1 MARITLDNI
10 DSIRSDEYDAS
21 VVRFVAKNW
30 EAVSDRVAKR
40 TITWLRSQAVD
51 MTPALQVVL
60 LELDEKALRYI
71 SDLSRAGQRF
81 VLDNLEESDLSAMI
95 GKAHGYSVI
104 VPELWEAIISQLEA
118 GTLNKRELA
127 AYEQRDRLPRAFKQA
142 LASRNI
148 ASVTELSDAIGHAA
162 RSRRANKIDYLKAF
176 EEATTVVQIRNAAEL
191 LLKACKDGQVESTSA
206 ARRAIRN
213 VISAASAR
221 DVKVAQKEAWAKF
234 QPEDK
239 PVKPMRQARTP
250 KVVVEP
256 ESDLLDTFKAS
267 KRSINMQDNAQAL
280 MSGARRA
287 GIKLDVEQRRALKAV
302 IEAEGSKATHAAF
315 KAAVASLED
324 DGAASDAQDDL
335 LTTFLSSTRSAAM
348 QENAEALLRGARR
361 AGIKITAAQRRALKA
376 VGDVQSSAYIRAAFK
391 EAVAEL
397 SPNVSVGVKPEKAAN
412 RFADVDVAPRRPKTV
427 AESDEGQI
435 PEVDLVAAW
444 LNARRTEDMKETS
457 AQLLKGARRASITL
471 NKEVRECLK
480 DVQAAES
487 RTDIRAAY
495 HDAVNA
501 YQNGDAEKRS
511 AKMKGSETPS
521 AKAARTD
528 EAAYGRLA
536 RTLILGAEKSAA
548 SDDSGQYEIPDD
560 DDDQDR
566 SSRRRRSSAT
576 AHHKSEGTSRRRAV
590 SDSDHVSRRRVG
602 ADRSKDTD
610 FSDAARVTASVRRV
624 RRPQDHV

>member
-81 VLDNLEESDLSAMI
+81 VLNNLEESDLSAMI

-142 LASRNI
+142 LLGNMTKVSAAIEKMPRPRNRASEDQYLDGI
-148 ASVTELSDAIGHAA
+148 ASHS
-162 RSRRANKIDYLKAF
+162 SRRAKKIDYLKAF

-213 VISAASAR
+213 VINAASAR
-221 DVKVAQKEAWAKF
+221 EVKVAQKEAWAKF
-234 QPEDK
+234 QSEE
-239 PVKPMRQARTP
+239 KPMRQVRTP
-250 KVVVEP
+250 KVVAEP
-256 ESDLLDTFKAS
+256 ETDLMDTFLAS

-280 MSGARRA
+280 LSGARRA
-287 GIKLDVEQRRALKAV
+287 GIKIDVAQRRALKAV
-302 IEAEGSKATHAAF
+302 VEAEGSKATHAAF
-315 KAAVASLED
+315 KAAVAEL
-324 DGAASDAQDDL
+324 QP
-335 LTTFLSSTRSAAM
+335 
-348 QENAEALLRGARR
+348 AE
-361 AGIKITAAQRRALKA
+361 
-376 VGDVQSSAYIRAAFK
+376 
-391 EAVAEL
+391 E
-397 SPNVSVGVKPEKAAN
+397 
-412 RFADVDVAPRRPKTV
+412 VAPRRRKTV
-427 AESDEGQI
+427 AQSESDSGKI

-457 AQLLKGARRASITL
+457 AQLLKGARRARITL

-480 DVQAAES
+480 DVQASES
-487 RTDIRAAY
+487 RSDIRAAY
-495 HDAVNA
+495 HDSVNA
-501 YQNGDAEKRS
+501 YQNGTAKERS
-511 AKMKGSETPS
+511 AKIKTAEKPFP
-521 AKAARTD
+521 KAAKQD
-528 EAAYGRLA
+528 DNAYGRLA

-548 SDDSGQYEIPDD
+548 SDDSGQYEILDD

-602 ADRSKDTD
+602 ANRSKDTD

>member
-51 MTPALQVVL
+51 MTPALQIVL

-71 SDLSRAGQRF
+71 PDLSRAGQRF
-81 VLDNLEESDLSAMI
+81 VLDNLEESDLSALI

-148 ASVTELSDAIGHAA
+148 ASDAELSDAIGHAA

-213 VISAASAR
+213 VINAASAR
-221 DVKVAQKEAWAKF
+221 DVKVAHKEARTKF

-239 PVKPMRQARTP
+239 PVKPIRQARTT

-267 KRSINMQDNAQAL
+267 KRSI
-280 MSGARRA
+280 
-287 GIKLDVEQRRALKAV
+287 K
-302 IEAEGSKATHAAF
+302 
-315 KAAVASLED
+315 
-324 DGAASDAQDDL
+324 
-335 LTTFLSSTRSAAM
+335 M

-376 VGDVQSSAYIRAAFK
+376 VGDVQSSAHIRAAFK

-397 SPNVSVGVKPEKAAN
+397 SPDVSVGVKPEKAAN

-511 AKMKGSETPS
+511 AKLKGSETPS
-521 AKAARTD
+521 AKATRTD

-536 RTLILGAEKSAA
+536 RTLVLDAEKSAS

-602 ADRSKDTD
+602 AGRSKDTD